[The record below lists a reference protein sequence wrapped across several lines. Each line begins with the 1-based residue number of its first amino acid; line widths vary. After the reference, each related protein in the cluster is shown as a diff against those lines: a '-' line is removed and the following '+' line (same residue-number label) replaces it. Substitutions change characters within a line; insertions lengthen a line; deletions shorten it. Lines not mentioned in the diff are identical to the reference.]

1 MSKNGNR
8 KMKTRNDFVSN
19 SSSCSFVIALSAKFS
34 LNNFVEQTARG
45 CLRHAELDEAEF
57 SMKQDEL
64 NQAVLNYHLR
74 ASELLF
80 LGSLRVNDIMRK
92 IDRQNNP
99 AEFDRVKCLI
109 NAGEYYGNPDVVSE
123 DENSITLAFTD
134 RVEEIA
140 IKSGKIPYIT
150 GEYHWDSDYSIDPM
164 KQAIAATKITEFAKY
179 YSDYAGIDYKAKSNS
194 DTYFISLNTIWN
206 TRALL
211 AAKKD
216 LTLDKWMDLDK
227 LEGMLKD
234 GMKIFKVHVNNGGD
248 GVAEDA
254 LYTFGGWEGEDL
266 FNNMMGIDLLYSES
280 M

>member
-1 MSKNGNR
+1 
-8 KMKTRNDFVSN
+8 MKTRNDFVSN
-19 SSSCSFVIALSAKFS
+19 SSSCSFVIALPAGFS
-34 LNNFVEQTARG
+34 LINFVEQTARG
-45 CLRHAELDEAEF
+45 CLRYAGPNEVEF
-57 SMKQDEL
+57 SQKQDEL
-64 NQAVLNYHLR
+64 NRAVLNYHLR

-80 LGSLRVNDIMRK
+80 LGSLRIDDITRK
-92 IDRQNNP
+92 IDKQNDP
-99 AEFDRVKCLI
+99 AEFDHVKYMIASGHFC
-109 NAGEYYGNPDVVSE
+109 GGDSEVVSS
-123 DENSITLAFTD
+123 DESAIVLKFAD
-134 RVEEIA
+134 LVDEIA
-140 IKSGKIPYIT
+140 VKSGEMPYIT
-150 GEYHWDSDYSIDPM
+150 GNYHWRSDYSADPM
-164 KQAIAATKITEFAKY
+164 EQAAVAARITEFAKY
-179 YSDYAGIDYKAKSNS
+179 YSDCAGIDYKARSNS

-234 GMKIFKVHVNNGGD
+234 GTKIFKVHVNNGGD

-266 FNNMMGIDLLYSES
+266 FSNMTGIDLLYSET

>member
-1 MSKNGNR
+1 
-8 KMKTRNDFVSN
+8 MKTRNDFVSN
-19 SSSCSFVIALSAKFS
+19 SSSCSFVIALPAGFS
-34 LNNFVEQTARG
+34 LNDFVKQAARG
-45 CLRHAELDEAEF
+45 CLKHAGPNEAEF

-140 IKSGKIPYIT
+140 IKSGEIPYIT

-164 KQAIAATKITEFAKY
+164 KQAIAANKITKFARY
-179 YSDYAGIDYKAKSNS
+179 YSDYASIDYRAKSNS

-211 AAKKD
+211 EAKKD

>member
-1 MSKNGNR
+1 
-8 KMKTRNDFVSN
+8 MKTRNDFVSN
-19 SSSCSFVIALSAKFS
+19 SSSCSFVIALPAGFS
-34 LNNFVEQTARG
+34 LNDFVKQTAIG
-45 CLRHAELDEAEF
+45 CLKHAGPNEAEF
-57 SMKQDEL
+57 SLKQDEL
-64 NQAVLNYHLR
+64 NQAVLSYHLR

-80 LGSLRVNDIMRK
+80 LGSLRIDDITQK
-92 IDRQNNP
+92 IDRQNDP

-109 NAGEYYGNPDVVSE
+109 NAGGYYGDPEVVSE
-123 DENSITLAFTD
+123 DENSIILSFAD
-134 RVEEIA
+134 SVDEIA
-140 IKSGKIPYIT
+140 VESGEIPYIT
-150 GEYHWDSDYSIDPM
+150 GEYHWGSDYSADPM

-179 YSDYAGIDYKAKSNS
+179 YSDHAGIDYKARSNS

-227 LEGMLKD
+227 LESMLKD
-234 GMKIFKVHVNNGGD
+234 GTKIFKVRVNNGGD

-254 LYTFGGWEGEDL
+254 LYTFGGWDGEDL
-266 FNNMMGIDLLYSES
+266 FDKMDRIQVLDSET

>member
-1 MSKNGNR
+1 
-8 KMKTRNDFVSN
+8 MKTRNDFVSN
-19 SSSCSFVIALSAKFS
+19 SSSCSFVIALPAGFS
-34 LNNFVEQTARG
+34 LNDFVKQAAIG
-45 CLRHAELDEAEF
+45 CLKHAGPNEVEF
-57 SMKQDEL
+57 SLKQDEL
-64 NQAVLNYHLR
+64 NQAVLGYHLR

-80 LGSLRVNDIMRK
+80 LGSLRIDNITRK
-92 IDRQNNP
+92 IDRQNDP

-109 NAGEYYGNPDVVSE
+109 NAGGYYGNPDVVSE
-123 DENSITLAFTD
+123 DENSIILSFAD
-134 RVEEIA
+134 SVDEIA
-140 IKSGKIPYIT
+140 VESGEIPYIT
-150 GEYHWDSDYSIDPM
+150 SEYHWGSDYSADPM
-164 KQAIAATKITEFAKY
+164 KQAIVATKITEFAKY
-179 YSDYAGIDYKAKSNS
+179 YSDYAGIDYKARSNS

-234 GMKIFKVHVNNGGD
+234 GTKIFKVRVNNGGD

-266 FNNMMGIDLLYSES
+266 FNNMPGIDLLYSET

>member
-1 MSKNGNR
+1 MK

-19 SSSCSFVIALSAKFS
+19 SSSCSFVIALSAEFS
-34 LNNFVEQTARG
+34 LNNFIEQTAKG
-45 CLRHAELDEAEF
+45 CLSYAEPNEVEF
-57 SMKQDEL
+57 SQKQDEL
-64 NQAVLNYHLR
+64 NRAVLNYHLR

-80 LGSLRVNDIMRK
+80 LGSLRVDNITRK
-92 IDRQNNP
+92 IDKQNNP
-99 AEFDRVKCLI
+99 TEFDRVKCLI
-109 NAGEYYGNPDVVSE
+109 NAGGYYGNPDIVSE

-140 IKSGKIPYIT
+140 IKSGEIPYIT
-150 GEYHWDSDYSIDPM
+150 GEYHWGSDYSIDPM
-164 KQAIAATKITEFAKY
+164 KQAIAANKITKFARY
-179 YSDYAGIDYKAKSNS
+179 YSDYAGIDYRAKSNS

-206 TRALL
+206 TRALI
-211 AAKKD
+211 AAGKD
-216 LTLDKWMDLDK
+216 VVLDKWMDLDK
-227 LEGMLKD
+227 LECMLKD
-234 GMKIFKVHVNNGGD
+234 GMKIFKVRVNNGGD